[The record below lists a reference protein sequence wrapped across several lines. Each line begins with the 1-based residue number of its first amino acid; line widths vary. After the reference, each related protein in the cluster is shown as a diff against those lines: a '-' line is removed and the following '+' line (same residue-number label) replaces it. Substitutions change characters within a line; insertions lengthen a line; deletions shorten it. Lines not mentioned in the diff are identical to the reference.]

1 MLDDIFDF
9 IQGIREYPV
18 WQPAPASTQ
27 DLFSAPMPIGA
38 STLEQVHPVFLQH
51 ILPYAVGNTH
61 PAFMGWVHG
70 GGTIVGTL
78 AEMLAAGLNANLGG
92 RDQIPIAV
100 ERQVTRWMSELFQYP
115 TSASGLFVT
124 GSSMANLLGML
135 VARTAKVGTEVR
147 ESGLQSL
154 PGRLTVYCSSA
165 AHGCIPRAL
174 EAIGVG
180 SNQLRRIAVSSAHQM
195 RLDQLI
201 SAIESDLAGGYIP
214 TCVVGTAGSVD
225 TGSIDDLDGL
235 ARIANKYKL
244 WFHVDGACGAL
255 GMLSPTIAQKLQ
267 GIERS
272 DSIALDFH
280 KWAQVPYDAGYLL
293 VRDADLHHDTFA
305 APAAYL
311 RRESR
316 GMSAGSPWPCDFG
329 LDLSRSF
336 KALKVWF
343 TFMVYGRDQLAAM
356 MDRTCELARYMA
368 NSIQSRTELE
378 LLAPV
383 ALNIVCFRFRCP
395 DADRINGQI
404 VVDVQESGI
413 AAPSSTTLN
422 GQFAI
427 RAAIFNHRTSTTEI
441 DSLIEAVIAHG
452 RKLTS

>member
-9 IQGIREYPV
+9 VQGIREYPV

-27 DLFSAPMPIGA
+27 ELFSAPMPIEA
-38 STLEQVHPVFLQH
+38 STLQQVHPVFLQH
-51 ILPYAVGNTH
+51 IMHYAVGNTH

-70 GGTIVGTL
+70 GGTIAGTL

-100 ERQVTRWMSELFQYP
+100 ERQVTRWMIDLFQYP
-115 TSASGLFVT
+115 LNASGLFVT

-147 ESGLQSL
+147 SLGLQTL
-154 PGRLTVYCSSA
+154 PGRLIVYCSNA

-174 EAIGVG
+174 EAIGIG
-180 SNQLRRIAVSSAHQM
+180 SNQLRRIPVDPTYRMQ
-195 RLDQLI
+195 LDQLV
-201 SAIESDLAGGYIP
+201 ATIESDLADGHIP
-214 TCVVGTAGSVD
+214 MCVVGTAGSVD
-225 TGSIDDLDGL
+225 TGSIDDLSGI
-235 ARIANKYKL
+235 ARIADKYKI

-255 GMLSPTIAQKLQ
+255 GMLSPAIAKMLQ

-280 KWAQVPYDAGYLL
+280 KWAQVPYDAGFLL
-293 VRDADLHHDTFA
+293 VRDSELHHDTFA

-343 TFMVYGRDQLAAM
+343 TFMVYGREQLAAM

-368 NSIQSRTELE
+368 NNIQARTELE

-383 ALNIVCFRFRCP
+383 ALNIVCFRYRCSE
-395 DADRINGQI
+395 ADRINGEI
-404 VVDVQESGI
+404 VVAVQESGI

-441 DSLIEAVIAHG
+441 DALIEAVIAQG
-452 RKLTS
+452 RILTQ